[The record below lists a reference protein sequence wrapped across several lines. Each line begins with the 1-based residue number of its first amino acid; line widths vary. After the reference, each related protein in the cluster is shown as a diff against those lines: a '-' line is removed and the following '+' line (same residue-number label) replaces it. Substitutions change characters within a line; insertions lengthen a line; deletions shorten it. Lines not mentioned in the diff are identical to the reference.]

1 MSISKKEIVRFSLSF
16 PKQLYQ
22 EMMDTLAE
30 RQYGSRSEYFRD
42 LFRENR
48 TNDDWRTPNRNV
60 VGVLSIVYNHHQ
72 RGLSEKINHLQHD
85 SRTQVQCT
93 THVHLQQELCLE
105 NTVIIGKSPD
115 VQELA
120 NQISAL
126 KGVEQ
131 AQLIQH
137 LNR

>member
-1 MSISKKEIVRFSLSF
+1 MNNSNKEIVRFSLSF

-22 EMMDTLAE
+22 EMMDTLTE

-93 THVHLQQELCLE
+93 THVHLQHELCLE
-105 NTVIIGKSPD
+105 NTVIIGKSTD
-115 VQELA
+115 VQALA

>member
-1 MSISKKEIVRFSLSF
+1 MSNSNKEIVRFSLSF

-22 EMMDTLAE
+22 EMMNNLAE
-30 RQYGSRSEYFRD
+30 RQYSSRSEYFRD

-105 NTVIIGKSPD
+105 NTVIIGKSHD

-131 AQLIQH
+131 AKLIQH